1 MKQPTQEPV
10 PLSGLTTFTVLTPV
24 VVPEAIVI
32 LAVSLVELTKVIEF
46 SVMPAPN
53 LAVAPAWKREPRMST
68 ERVAPL
74 APVFGEVDVG
84 AGAGVIVRHPV
95 HVAEPAPVIT
105 VTFRAPMGAVAVA
118 FTLMVN
124 LMLLTKAVETTVTP
138 DPDTEVVAPDWKL
151 VPFTARVRV
160 PPWPSAF
167 GLTEEMVG
175 PPVLPVTVR
184 MPFPVRV

>member
-1 MKQPTQEPV
+1 
-10 PLSGLTTFTVLTPV
+10 LSALTTFTVLIPV

-32 LAVSLVELTKVIEF
+32 LAVSLVELTNVVELT
-46 SVMPAPN
+46 VMPAPN
-53 LAVAPAWKREPRMST
+53 LAMAPASKCDPRMST

-74 APVFGEVDVG
+74 APLFGELDVG
-84 AGAGVIVRHPV
+84 AGAAMTVRHPV
-95 HVAEPAPVIT
+95 HVAEPAPVVA
-105 VTFRAPMGAVAVA
+105 VTLRAPMGAVAVA

-124 LMLLTKAVETTVTP
+124 LLLLTKVVETTVTP
-138 DPDTEVVAPDWKL
+138 VPDTELVAPDWKL
-151 VPFTARVRV
+151 LPFTAKVRV

-175 PPVLPVTVR
+175 PPPLAPTVK